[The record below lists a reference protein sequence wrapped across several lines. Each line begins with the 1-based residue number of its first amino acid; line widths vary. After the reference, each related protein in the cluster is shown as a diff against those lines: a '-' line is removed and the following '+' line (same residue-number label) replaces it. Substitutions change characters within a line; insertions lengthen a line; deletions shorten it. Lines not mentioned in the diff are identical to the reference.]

1 MMTTHNCGGRKK
13 NKNYKNNKKKSG
25 VRVGGGI
32 DDVLDGDSEE
42 ARHSKS
48 LYIAA
53 LYIFHMSGK
62 LIYMI
67 RRKKNQQ
74 STASTSLASVC
85 CSTAHQCMC
94 TAAGKRRR
102 KRRRREKQR
111 RRRRKKKRKG

>member
-1 MMTTHNCGGRKK
+1 MTTHNCGGRKK

-67 RRKKNQQ
+67 RRKKNFFDDCVLYCVQFCFFVNAFFDEN
-74 STASTSLASVC
+74 STIIRGCPGNCHVS
-85 CSTAHQCMC
+85 
-94 TAAGKRRR
+94 
-102 KRRRREKQR
+102 
-111 RRRRKKKRKG
+111 